1 MTVGSTRAT
10 VTSLAWCP
18 NCDLPLRRRVNS
30 LSGTVTW
37 KTTLGERIDC
47 CPRCMEWLPTV
58 RPELE
63 IALEE
68 TNEILAEMG
77 EPLTC
82 AEELE
87 RHGIGPWKE
96 AA

>member
-1 MTVGSTRAT
+1 MESGSTSGNSVSIR
-10 VTSLAWCP
+10 WCP
-18 NCDLPLRRRVNS
+18 SCDLPLRRRVNT
-30 LSGTVTW
+30 LSGTVAW

-47 CPRCMEWLPTV
+47 CSRCLEWLPDV